1 MKYYKEIQEQIAE
14 LNKIENVNVAQS
26 FDDVTK
32 ILKID
37 VNTKEYK
44 PKFGT
49 KVYFGKFTQKY
60 KEIYNT
66 PEELLSILQ
75 KLNKTSLE
83 ELSELRNKNEPT
95 ANR

>member
-1 MKYYKEIQEQIAE
+1 MKYYKEIQKLIKE
-14 LNKIENVNVAQS
+14 LNEMENVNVVQS

-44 PKFGT
+44 PRFGT
-49 KVYFGKFTQKY
+49 EVYFGNVKQRH

-66 PEELLSILQ
+66 PEELLSILE
-75 KLNKTSLE
+75 KLKKILLKE
-83 ELSELRNKNEPT
+83 VRGI
-95 ANR
+95 